1 MPMQQ
6 PQTAQPQKPPKP
18 TQDLNISEIDLSQVP
33 VADLIELKKKLDVL
47 LSRDSRDIGA
57 NDLVLEYEVK
67 LRTKDGVISNNA
79 GTHRLNAIL
88 HQRLL
93 SEAPSRFESAFMQ
106 NIFSPINAD
115 AYDLFDSSSTSS
127 NPLSGIRSQALPGM
141 LGGYNSLPG
150 E

>member
-6 PQTAQPQKPPKP
+6 PQTAQPPKPPKP

-47 LSRDSRDIGA
+47 LSRDSRDIGV

-67 LRTKDGVISNNA
+67 LRTKDGVISSNV

-115 AYDLFDSSSTSS
+115 AYDLFDSSSAST

-141 LGGYNSLPG
+141 LGGYHSLPG